1 MSITGADR
9 KPSAAAR
16 RRSGGQATGPARRGA
31 GRREAIEL
39 LIAVVAVMWIVELV
53 NSIDGYKLN
62 SDGIRPHNVD
72 RIWGI
77 FTAPFLHVGWGH
89 LIGNTIPLV
98 FMGLIIA
105 MEGLRRLAAVTAI
118 VIVVGGLGTW
128 LLSSAG
134 TPVVG
139 ASGIVFGYATYLL
152 ARGFFRRNVLELLV
166 GAVVVAVWGTALL
179 ASLVP
184 HGNVSWQGHL
194 SGAIAGI
201 LSAWALSGDRR
212 RAGKA
217 PGSGTPPGSALAR

>member
-9 KPSAAAR
+9 R
-16 RRSGGQATGPARRGA
+16 LTGPARRRPDGNA
-31 GRREAIEL
+31 NGPARRSPGRREAIEL
-39 LIAVVAVMWIVELV
+39 LIAMVAVMWIVELV
-53 NSIDGYKLN
+53 NSIDGYKLD
-62 SDGIRPHNVD
+62 SDGIWPHNLG

-89 LIGNTIPLV
+89 LIGNTIPLL

-105 MEGLRRLAAVTAI
+105 MEGLRRLAVVTAI
-118 VIVVGGLGTW
+118 VIVIGGLGAW

-152 ARGFFRRNVLELLV
+152 ARGFFRRNLLELLV

-201 LSAWALSGDRR
+201 LAAWGLSADRR
-212 RAGKA
+212 GKPGRSGA
-217 PGSGTPPGSALAR
+217 RPGSTPAR